1 MKQKRD
7 RGKFTIK
14 LKENDPEHEK
24 VIRLLESQRPHN
36 KAQFIVDAI
45 LYYTENREQNHER
58 AENRAPAMDRAAVEA
73 IVYDV
78 LRKQKEEKPPDEHT
92 DKPKQHT
99 DTVQTG
105 VNNEVFSLVADT
117 MSAFRSGGK

>member
-45 LYYTENREQNHER
+45 LYYTENHER
-58 AENRAPAMDRAAVEA
+58 AENSAPAMDQAAVEA

-78 LRKQKEEKPPDEHT
+78 LRKQKEEKPPDTHT
-92 DKPKQHT
+92 EKPKQHT

-105 VNNEVFSLVADT
+105 INNEVFSLVADT

>member
-14 LKENDPEHEK
+14 LKEHDPEHEK

-45 LYYTENREQNHER
+45 LYYTENHER

-78 LRKQKEEKPPDEHT
+78 LRRQKEDKPPDAHT
-92 DKPKQHT
+92 DEPKQHIAA
-99 DTVQTG
+99 VQTG
-105 VNNEVFSLVADT
+105 ADNEVISLVADT

>member
-14 LKENDPEHEK
+14 LKENDPVHEK
-24 VIRLLESQRPHN
+24 VIRLLESQPPHF
-36 KAQFIVDAI
+36 KAQFIVNAL
-45 LYYTENREQNHER
+45 LYYTENHER
-58 AENRAPAMDRAAVEA
+58 AENKAPAMDRAAVEA

-78 LRKQKEEKPPDEHT
+78 LLKQKEEKSPDRHT
-92 DKPKQHT
+92 GELKQHMAAGQPEA
-99 DTVQTG
+99 D
-105 VNNEVFSLVADT
+105 NEVFGLVADT

>member
-14 LKENDPEHEK
+14 LKENDPVHEK

-45 LYYTENREQNHER
+45 LYYTENHER
-58 AENRAPAMDRAAVEA
+58 AENRAPAKDRAAVEA

-92 DKPKQHT
+92 EKPKQHT

-105 VNNEVFSLVADT
+105 VNNEVFTLVADT

>member
-45 LYYTENREQNHER
+45 LYYTENYER

-78 LRKQKEEKPPDEHT
+78 LRKQKEEKTPDAHT
-92 DKPKQHT
+92 DKPKQHIAA
-99 DTVQTG
+99 VQTEAD
-105 VNNEVFSLVADT
+105 NEVFSLVADT
-117 MSAFRSGGK
+117 MSAFRGG

>member
-14 LKENDPEHEK
+14 LKENDPVHEK

-45 LYYTENREQNHER
+45 LYYTGNPEQ
-58 AENRAPAMDRAAVEA
+58 AENKPSVMDRAAVEA

-78 LRKQKEEKPPDEHT
+78 LRKQKEEKPPDAHT
-92 DKPKQHT
+92 EEPKQYT

-105 VNNEVFSLVADT
+105 ADNEVFSLVADT
-117 MSAFRSGGK
+117 MSAFRGGGK

>member
-24 VIRLLESQRPHN
+24 VIRLLEKQPPHF
-36 KAQFIVDAI
+36 KAQYIVNAL
-45 LYYTENREQNHER
+45 LYYAENHER
-58 AENRAPAMDRAAVEA
+58 TENKPSVMDRAAVEA

-78 LRKQKEEKPPDEHT
+78 LRKQKEEKLPDAHT
-92 DKPKQHT
+92 EEPKQHMAAG
-99 DTVQTG
+99 QTEAD
-105 VNNEVFSLVADT
+105 NKVFSLVADT

>member
-14 LKENDPEHEK
+14 LKENDPVHEK

-78 LRKQKEEKPPDEHT
+78 LRKQKEDRPPGAHT
-92 DKPKQHT
+92 EEPKQHMAAG
-99 DTVQTG
+99 QTEAD
-105 VNNEVFSLVADT
+105 NEVFSLVADT

>member
-45 LYYTENREQNHER
+45 LYYTENHEQ
-58 AENRAPAMDRAAVEA
+58 AENKPSVMDRAAVEA
-73 IVYDV
+73 IVYEV
-78 LRKQKEEKPPDEHT
+78 LRRQKEDKPHT
-92 DKPKQHT
+92 DEPKPHIAA
-99 DTVQTG
+99 VQTG
-105 VNNEVFSLVADT
+105 ADNEVFSLVADT

>member
-14 LKENDPEHEK
+14 LKENDPVHEK

-45 LYYTENREQNHER
+45 LYYTENHER
-58 AENRAPAMDRAAVEA
+58 AENSAPAMDRAAVEA

-92 DKPKQHT
+92 DEPKQHIAA
-99 DTVQTG
+99 VQTG
-105 VNNEVFSLVADT
+105 ADNEVFSLVTDT
-117 MSAFRSGGK
+117 MSVFRGG

>member
-45 LYYTENREQNHER
+45 LYYTENHEQ
-58 AENRAPAMDRAAVEA
+58 AENKPSVMDRAAVEA

-78 LRKQKEEKPPDEHT
+78 LRKQKEDRPPGAHT
-92 DKPKQHT
+92 EEPKQHMAAG
-99 DTVQTG
+99 QTEAD
-105 VNNEVFSLVADT
+105 NEVFSLVADT